1 MKKIMNG
8 QGITLGTCYYPEH
21 WEKEDWAGDLDR
33 MLAAGI
39 KTIRIAE
46 FAWSIVEPEE
56 GVYTYEYWDEFLNL
70 CSEKG
75 MQVIFGTPT
84 ATAPAWLTEKYPEVL
99 NRLPDGTVIQHGER
113 QQTNFSSEIYR
124 RFSENITDKL
134 AAHYAQHPAIIGWQL
149 DNEFNCGTSVF
160 YAESDTLRFRE
171 FLKGEYGT
179 IDALNKAWGTVFWN
193 QTYNSFEEIHVPRKT
208 NGGAYNPHLVL
219 DFRRYISDTV
229 CSFAAAQARIIR
241 KYKKPDDFITTNGIF
256 DNIDYRRMMNES
268 LDDITFDSYPNFGY
282 CLESWKEGAFNDRGN
297 SRTLTEVRAIEPVFG
312 IMEQQSGANGWNTGM
327 EAPTPRP
334 GQITLWTMQSIA
346 HGADYISYFRWRTC
360 SFGTE
365 MYWHGILDYSGR
377 ENRRYREVK
386 EVYKKLANM
395 QEIAGATYQ
404 AEVAVIRDYD
414 NDWDSRFDVWHK
426 RLENMSGTALFE
438 TLQKTHTPFDY
449 YRLYDDSDA
458 SDLFKYNVVFY
469 PHPEIMTEARSE
481 ILKAYVENGGT
492 LIIGCR
498 GGQKDITGKCTK
510 ALLPGP
516 LKPLTGADVTE
527 YSYVAPDEGTVT
539 VTWDGLRFDAPVFNE
554 TLEAE
559 EGAEVSATYDN
570 SYYAGEGALVK
581 KSVGAGTVYYFG
593 AAFNESTVRAFLE
606 KTGAEAPLSAVIEAP
621 ECVELAVREKDGKEY
636 LFVLNFA
643 AEEKDIVLK
652 APAKDLLSG
661 ETENGTVTL
670 PAYGVRVYLL

>member
-21 WEKEDWAGDLDR
+21 WEKKDWAEDLDR

-46 FAWSIVEPEE
+46 FAWNIVEPEE
-56 GVYTYEYWDEFLNL
+56 GVYTYEYWDEFLDL
-70 CSEKG
+70 CAEKG

-84 ATAPAWLTEKYPEVL
+84 ATAPAWMTEKYPEVL
-99 NRLPDGTVIQHGER
+99 NRRPDGTVIHHGER
-113 QQTNFSSEIYR
+113 QQNNFSSEIYR

-134 AAHYAQHPAIIGWQL
+134 AAHYGQHPAIIGWQL
-149 DNEFNCGTSVF
+149 DNEFNCGCSLY

-171 FLKGEYGT
+171 FLKKKYEN

-193 QTYNSFEEIHVPRKT
+193 QTYNSFEEIHVPRQT
-208 NGGAYNPHLVL
+208 CGGAYNPHLVL

-229 CSFAAAQARIIR
+229 CSFAKAQADIIR

-256 DNIDYRRMMNES
+256 DNIDYRRMMKES

-282 CLESWKEGAFNDRGN
+282 CLDRYEEGAFNDRNN
-297 SRTLTEVRAIEPVFG
+297 SKTLAEVRAIEPVFG

-346 HGADYISYFRWRTC
+346 NGADYVSYFRWRTC
-360 SFGTE
+360 TFGTE

-386 EVYKKLANM
+386 DIYNKLDKI
-395 QEIAGATYQ
+395 QEIAGAKYQ
-404 AEVAVIRDYD
+404 AKAAVIRDYD

-426 RLENMSGTALFE
+426 RLDEMSGQALFE

-449 YRLYDDSDA
+449 YRLYDDSEA
-458 SDLFKYNVVFY
+458 SDLIKYDVVFY
-469 PHPEIMTEARSE
+469 PHPEIMTEARAK
-481 ILKAYVENGGT
+481 ILQKYVENGGT
-492 LIIGCR
+492 LVIGCR
-498 GGQKDITGKCTK
+498 GGQKDIYGRCTRE
-510 ALLPGP
+510 LLPGL
-516 LKPLTGADVTE
+516 LKPLTGADVLE

-539 VTWDGLRFDAPVFNE
+539 VDWDGLSFDAPLFNE
-554 TLEAE
+554 ILQAE
-559 EGAEVSATYDN
+559 EGAEAAAAYKD
-570 SYYAGEGALVK
+570 SYYAGETALIK
-581 KSVGAGTVYYFG
+581 KNVGAGTVYYFG
-593 AAFNESTVRAFLE
+593 AAFNESTVRAFLK
-606 KTGAEAPLSAVIEAP
+606 KTGVEGTYADVIEGP
-621 ECVELAVREKDGKEY
+621 ECVEIAVREKEDRKY

-643 AEEKDIVLK
+643 SEEV
-652 APAKDLLSG
+652 
-661 ETENGTVTL
+661 TVTL
-670 PAYGVRVYLL
+670 KTPVYEMLTEMTESGAITLPKYGVKVYRL